1 MPELER
7 LESYLKEIR
16 QQLIER
22 VMKLIS
28 EDAPKNKFSIVTG
41 ELKMVEEVE
50 SQIDV
55 IKRDRD
61 PKSQ

>member
-1 MPELER
+1 VPELER

>member
-1 MPELER
+1 VPELER

-16 QQLIER
+16 QQLIDR